1 MDNDAISDLQND
13 VSSNNGKYSFWS
25 TGNFYNVYNG
35 FSTTINLPSS
45 PDYLII
51 VEDKTFGVMYDLP
64 HGSRTS
70 SSIFRYRLSGTLLTI
85 YVSTSMQIIN
95 GDVNIYV
102 YIWYK

>member
-1 MDNDAISDLQND
+1 MDYDAISDLQND
-13 VSSNNGKYSFWS
+13 VSSNNGKYNFWS
-25 TGNFYNVYNG
+25 TGNFYNVYND

-70 SSIFRYRLSGTLLTI
+70 SSIFRYKLSGTLLTI
-85 YVSTSMQIIN
+85 YVSTSMQITN
-95 GDVNIYV
+95 GNVNIYV